1 MNVVLKYAVF
11 LGGCIA
17 AYFEPVRALLM
28 LVCGLFVV
36 DFITGVLKSHKVNRT
51 WALKSKKLRWS
62 FVKMFVYLA
71 IMALTFAV
79 CEMMALSVDTGLTVV
94 KMEVWCIVYI
104 EGLSI
109 IENLLILFPGDR
121 FLKFLHYLLS
131 VEFLKYVPVLSNFL
145 KEREDENRD

>member
-1 MNVVLKYAVF
+1 MKYLLF
-11 LGGCIA
+11 LAGCIA
-17 AYFEPVRALLM
+17 TYFEPVRALLM
-28 LVCGLFVV
+28 LVTGLFVI
-36 DFITGVLKSHKVNRT
+36 DFITGVLKSHKLNRT

-62 FVKMFVYLA
+62 FVKMLVYLA
-71 IMALTFAV
+71 IMVLTFAV
-79 CEMMALSVDTGLTVV
+79 CEMMSLGIDTGLMVV
-94 KMEVWCIVYI
+94 KIEVWCIVYI

-145 KEREDENRD
+145 KEKEEDENKS

>member
-1 MNVVLKYAVF
+1 MNAILKYLLF
-11 LGGCIA
+11 IGGCVA
-17 AYFEPVRALLM
+17 AYFEPVQEILI
-28 LVCGLFVV
+28 LVTGLFAV
-36 DFITGVLKSHKVNRT
+36 DFITGVLKSHKVNGT

-71 IMALTFAV
+71 IMALTFVV
-79 CEMMALSVDTGLTVV
+79 CEMMQLSVDSGLSVV
-94 KMEVWCIVYI
+94 KIEVWCIVYI

-109 IENLLILFPGDR
+109 IENLLVLFSGDK

-145 KEREDENRD
+145 KEKEDGTLS